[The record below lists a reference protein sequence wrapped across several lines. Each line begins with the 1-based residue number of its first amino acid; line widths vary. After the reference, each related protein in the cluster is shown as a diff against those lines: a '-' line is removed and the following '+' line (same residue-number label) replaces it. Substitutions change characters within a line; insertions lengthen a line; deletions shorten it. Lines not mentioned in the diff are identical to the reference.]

1 MAWIVWIPPSDSS
14 DGELFYASKEADSDL
29 LRWSNDLKAKK
40 TFIVFLEVMALAAP
54 YFSPGLHSTASGFTT
69 RSKTKETVVF
79 YTMAD
84 KINGR

>member
-54 YFSPGLHSTASGFTT
+54 YFAPGL
-69 RSKTKETVVF
+69 
-79 YTMAD
+79 AD
-84 KINGR
+84 KIKGRDVIHFADTQGSYFYGAL